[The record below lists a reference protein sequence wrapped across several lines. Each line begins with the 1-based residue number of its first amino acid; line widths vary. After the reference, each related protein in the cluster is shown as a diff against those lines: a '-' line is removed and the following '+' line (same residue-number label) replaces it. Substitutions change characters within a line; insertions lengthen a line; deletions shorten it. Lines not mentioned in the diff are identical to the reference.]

1 MAWEIEY
8 TDEYNQWW
16 DTLTDQEQDVVRGK
30 VNRLAFYGRS
40 LSAPHSKPLKGLR
53 HQLYELRG
61 QISRRPLRV
70 FYAFDPRETAIVLI
84 GGDKTGDRDFYK
96 RYGHIALDLYDA
108 HIARLER
115 EGLI

>member
-1 MAWEIEY
+1 MAWEVAF
-8 TDEYNQWW
+8 TDEFNQWW
-16 DTLTDQEQDVVRGK
+16 NTLIEQEQDVVRGK

-40 LSAPHSKPLKGLR
+40 LSAPHSKPLNGLR

-61 QISRRPLRV
+61 QISHRPLRV

-96 RYGHIALDLYDA
+96 RYGPIALDLYDA

-115 EGLI
+115 EGLV

>member
-8 TDEYNQWW
+8 TNAFNQWW
-16 DTLTDQEQDVVRGK
+16 DTLTEREQDVLRGK
-30 VNRLAFYGRS
+30 INRLAFYGRG
-40 LSAPHSKPLKGLR
+40 LSGPHSKPLKGLR
-53 HQLYELRG
+53 HPLHELRG
-61 QISRRPLRV
+61 QNSGRPLRV

-84 GGDKTGDRDFYK
+84 GGDKTGDMDFYK
-96 RYGHIALDLYDA
+96 SYGPIALDLYDA